1 MTISKDPKCLEYIKS
16 MIEYI
21 YSVRNDMEE
30 KRTIHKIALYVD
42 LGKAILFLEDIKSG
56 KLDLI
61 KIGDQKLKEIM
72 LQYTPD
78 KN

>member
-1 MTISKDPKCLEYIKS
+1 
-16 MIEYI
+16 
-21 YSVRNDMEE
+21 MEE

-61 KIGDQKLKEIM
+61 KIGDQKLK
-72 LQYTPD
+72 
-78 KN
+78 

>member
-1 MTISKDPKCLEYIKS
+1 

-21 YSVRNDMEE
+21 YSVRNDKEE